1 MSEIN
6 EIFAK
11 NLVKLRKDRQITQLE
26 LAEALNYSD
35 RNISKWENGLSLP
48 PVDTLVDIAHYFGV
62 TTDYLLTEHPEEDPK
77 LRKATS
83 KSHKTHLIILGL
95 SVLFVYLIM
104 TVLFL
109 FVSDNR
115 GKSWL
120 FFVYGVPVASI
131 IAIVFIALWF
141 KKKPWLFIAI
151 SVLIWSLITSV
162 YLSFLILGGQ
172 NYYLLFLIGIPLQI
186 AVLISSRFPHVNNK

>member
-1 MSEIN
+1 MPELN

-11 NLVKLRKDRQITQLE
+11 NLIKLRKDRQITQLE
-26 LAEALNYSD
+26 LSEALKYSD

-48 PVDTLVDIAHYFGV
+48 PVDTLVDLAHYFGV
-62 TTDYLLTEHPEEDPK
+62 STDYLLTDHSEDKK

-95 SVLFVYLIM
+95 SILLVYLIM
-104 TVLFL
+104 TVLFI
-109 FVSDNR
+109 FIPDNPS
-115 GKSWL
+115 KTWL
-120 FFVYGVPVASI
+120 FFVYGVPVSSI
-131 IAIVFIALWF
+131 VAIVFIALWF

-151 SVLIWSLITSV
+151 SVLVWSLITSV
-162 YLSFLILGGQ
+162 YLSLLVLGGK